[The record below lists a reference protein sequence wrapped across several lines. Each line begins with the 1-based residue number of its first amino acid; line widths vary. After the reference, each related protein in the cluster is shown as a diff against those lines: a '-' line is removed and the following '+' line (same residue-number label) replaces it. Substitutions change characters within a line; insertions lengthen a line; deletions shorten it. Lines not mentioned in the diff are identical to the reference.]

1 MYFPELDYVAKDVQI
16 IKTTYNTL
24 LERFESME
32 MGQPSVTLTSLIK
45 DTVEKAI
52 LRQVPST
59 SSMEQAIE
67 EATKLITGGTGG
79 HVVIATDA
87 DGKPNEILIMDTDDV
102 ATAVHVLRINMN
114 GIGFSSSGYEGPF
127 TTAWTLDGGFV
138 ADFIRTGTLNSAVI
152 DVDSLFARNITAT
165 GTITGAEL
173 IGSKLSTSARS
184 VYNTYIGI
192 DSGSIKFF
200 YKDLS
205 EDIPIAEITST
216 DNGFETSSGDLYI
229 NPGVAGKVLY
239 INISD
244 TIITGLGKSFQ
255 IYEQAESINVA
266 ANSTANGSFDIPTF
280 DEEVLGIVGWRF
292 SDTNSSY
299 LFLPRLYVSGTK
311 CYWLARN
318 TGSSAYTGNLWVSFL
333 LAQ

>member
-1 MYFPELDYVAKDVQI
+1 
-16 IKTTYNTL
+16 
-24 LERFESME
+24 
-32 MGQPSVTLTSLIK
+32 
-45 DTVEKAI
+45 
-52 LRQVPST
+52 
-59 SSMEQAIE
+59 
-67 EATKLITGGTGG
+67 
-79 HVVIATDA
+79 
-87 DGKPNEILIMDTDDV
+87 
-102 ATAVHVLRINMN
+102 
-114 GIGFSSSGYEGPF
+114 
-127 TTAWTLDGGFV
+127 
-138 ADFIRTGTLNSAVI
+138 VI
-152 DVDSLFARNITAT
+152 DVDSLFAGNITAT

-244 TIITGLGKSFQ
+244 TIITGLGKSFR
-255 IYEQAESINVA
+255 IDEQAESINVG
-266 ANSTANGSFDIPTF
+266 ANSTANGSFDILTF

-299 LFLPRLYVSGTK
+299 LFLPRLYVGGTK

-333 LAQ
+333 LAL